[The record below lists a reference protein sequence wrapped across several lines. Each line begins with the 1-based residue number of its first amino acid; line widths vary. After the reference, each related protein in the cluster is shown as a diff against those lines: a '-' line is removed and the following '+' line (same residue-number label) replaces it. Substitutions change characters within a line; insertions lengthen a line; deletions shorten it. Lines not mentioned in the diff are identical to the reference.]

1 MLKTSTSLNTFK
13 HNIKTHYF
21 NELKK
26 RVLVAVFLVLLMFQS
41 KYIPLNLIIC
51 MYYFK
56 KFSSLLFLENLISFF
71 EGPQ

>member
-41 KYIPLNLIIC
+41 KYIHLNLIIC